1 MKSKFIMKPKLI
13 FFLLAPF
20 LMAFQC
26 EEEELECAGTVE
38 FTNNFG
44 VSVENLN
51 ETYVSDETIW
61 FNGEVSSELIN
72 ICDGLPE
79 IILDEDTFVT
89 GFFVL
94 KLTNS
99 LVDLNAEVVQNYDVT
114 YNIGEEL
121 ITTSCAEFVY
131 LTPEL
136 SDDNLS
142 YNYRVGISLNDPGDY
157 AVVATF
163 ANNFEGFEQNNNAE
177 IFDLYN
183 TLNNT
188 IKFTSCDL
196 TYTRTGTNGHYFFSV
211 N

>member
-1 MKSKFIMKPKLI
+1 
-13 FFLLAPF
+13 
-20 LMAFQC
+20 MAFQC
-26 EEEELECAGTVE
+26 EEEELECAGAAE
-38 FTNNFG
+38 FANNFS

-51 ETYVSDETIW
+51 ETYASGETIW

-79 IILDEDTFVT
+79 IILDQDTFVT
-89 GFFVL
+89 GFFVI

-121 ITTSCAEFVY
+121 ISTSCAEFVY

-142 YNYRVGISLNDPGDY
+142 YNYRVGISLNEPGDY